1 MSWDPQEYQERHAYV
16 FQYGEALLDILAPQ
30 AGERILDLGCG
41 AGQLTAAIARTGAE
55 VLGLD
60 ASPEMIAQARA
71 NFPALDFRIGDAT
84 NFSVHEPLDAV
95 FSNAVLHWVKN
106 AEAVAACVSRA
117 LKPAGRFVAEL
128 GGHGNIQS
136 IVKVIREVLGPV
148 ELPWLYPSIAE
159 YASVLE
165 LHGLE
170 VRRAELFDR
179 PTRVEG
185 EDGMEHW
192 LAVFCGSIVTG
203 MPGDQHKEIWRAV
216 AQKLRPQCYR
226 DGGWVL
232 DYRRLR
238 IVAVTSSLPVSRRKQ
253 V

>member
-1 MSWDPQEYQERHAYV
+1 MSWDPQDYQERHAYV
-16 FQYGEALLDILAPQ
+16 FQYGEALLDVLAAQ

-41 AGQLTAAIARTGAE
+41 AGQLTAAIARAGA
-55 VLGLD
+55 VAFGID

-71 NFPALDFRIGDAT
+71 NFPALDFRIGDAAE
-84 NFSVHEPLDAV
+84 FSVSEPVDAV
-95 FSNAVLHWVKN
+95 FSNAALHWVKN
-106 AEAVAACVSRA
+106 AGAVAACVSRA

-128 GGHGNIQS
+128 GGRGNIQS
-136 IVKVIREVLGPV
+136 VVNAIRDVLGPV
-148 ELPWLYPSIAE
+148 ELPWYFPSIGE
-159 YASVLE
+159 YASLLE
-165 LHGLE
+165 PHGLE

-192 LAVFCGSIVTG
+192 LAVFGASIVNG
-203 MPGDQHKEIWRAV
+203 LPDVRQREIWSAV

-226 DGGWVL
+226 DGAWVL

-238 IVAVTSSLPVSRRKQ
+238 VVALKKTSP
-253 V
+253 

>member
-1 MSWDPQEYQERHAYV
+1 MSWDPQDYQKRYAYV
-16 FQYGEALLDILAPQ
+16 FQYGEALLDLLAPQ

-41 AGQLTAAIARTGAE
+41 AGQLTAAIARTGAMA
-55 VLGLD
+55 LGID

-84 NFSVHEPLDAV
+84 NFSVDHPLDAV
-95 FSNAVLHWVKN
+95 FSNAALHWVKN

-117 LKPAGRFVAEL
+117 LKPAGRLVAEL
-128 GGHGNIQS
+128 GGRGNVQS
-136 IVKVIREVLGPV
+136 IVNAIREVLGPV
-148 ELPWLYPSIAE
+148 ELPWFFPSIGE
-159 YASVLE
+159 YTSVLE
-165 LHGLE
+165 THGLE

-192 LAVFCGSIVTG
+192 LSVFGGSLVAG
-203 MPGDQHKEIWRAV
+203 MPDVRQKEIWRAV

-226 DGGWVL
+226 DGAWTL

-238 IVAVTSSLPVSRRKQ
+238 VVAVKAG
-253 V
+253 

>member
-1 MSWDPQEYQERHAYV
+1 MSWDPQQYQERHAYV
-16 FQYGEALLDILAPQ
+16 FQYGEALLDLLAPQ

-41 AGQLTAAIARTGAE
+41 AGQLTAAIARTRAVVMGI
-55 VLGLD
+55 D

-71 NFPALDFRIGDAT
+71 NFPALDFRRGDAT
-84 NFSVHEPLDAV
+84 NFSVSGPLDAV
-95 FSNAVLHWVKN
+95 FSNAVLHWVKD
-106 AEAVAACVSRA
+106 AAAVAACVSRA

-128 GGHGNIQS
+128 GGHRNIQS
-136 IVKVIREVLGPV
+136 IVNAIHEVLGPV
-148 ELPWLYPSIAE
+148 ELPWYYPGIGE

-165 LHGLE
+165 PHGLE

-192 LAVFCGSIVTG
+192 LSVFGASIIAG
-203 MPGDQHKEIWRAV
+203 MPDARQKEVWRAV
-216 AQKLRPQCYR
+216 AQKLHPQCYR
-226 DGGWVL
+226 DGAWTL

-238 IVAVTSSLPVSRRKQ
+238 VVAIKVA
-253 V
+253 

>member
-1 MSWDPQEYQERHAYV
+1 MNWDAQDYQERYAYV
-16 FQYGEALLDILAPQ
+16 FKYGEALLDLLAPK

-55 VLGLD
+55 ALGLD

-71 NFPALDFRIGDAT
+71 NFPALDFRVGDAT
-84 NFSVHEPLDAV
+84 NFSVNEPLDAV
-95 FSNAVLHWVKN
+95 FSNAALHWVKN

-117 LKPAGRFVAEL
+117 LKPGGRFVAEL

-136 IVKVIREVLGPV
+136 VVTAIRDVLGPI
-148 ELPWLYPSIAE
+148 ELPWFFPGIGE
-159 YASVLE
+159 YASILE
-165 LHGLE
+165 SHGLE

-192 LAVFCGSIVTG
+192 LSVFGGSIVTG
-203 MPGDQHKEIWRAV
+203 LSDEQRKETWRTV
-216 AQKLRPQCYR
+216 AQKLRPHSYR

-238 IVAVTSSLPVSRRKQ
+238 IVATRDTPPASA
-253 V
+253 

>member
-16 FQYGEALLDILAPQ
+16 FQYGEALLDLLAPQ

-41 AGQLTAAIARTGAE
+41 AGQLTAAIAQRGA
-55 VLGLD
+55 VALGID

-84 NFSVHEPLDAV
+84 NFSVSEPLDAV
-95 FSNAVLHWVKN
+95 FSNAALHWVKN
-106 AEAVAACVSRA
+106 AGAAAACVSRA

-136 IVKVIREVLGPV
+136 IVNVIRELLGPV
-148 ELPWLYPSIAE
+148 ELPWFFPSIGE
-159 YASVLE
+159 YASLLE
-165 LHGLE
+165 PHGLE

-192 LAVFCGSIVTG
+192 LSVFGACIVAG
-203 MPGDQHKEIWRAV
+203 MPDTRQKEIWRTV
-216 AQKLRPQCYR
+216 AQQLRPRCYR
-226 DGGWVL
+226 DGAWTL

-238 IVAVTSSLPVSRRKQ
+238 VVGIKCKPGTEEM
-253 V
+253 